1 MDITFGTDGIRGPVV
16 STITPDLCLR
26 IGQAA
31 GYVLKQE
38 GLDTVLIGKD
48 TRVSGYMLESALE
61 AGFISAGV
69 NVRLL
74 GPLPTPA
81 VAYLAKSSRGHFGL
95 VISAS
100 HNSYEDNG
108 IKIFDG
114 NGEKIS
120 KHLQVKIE
128 KLLNSNDFKIVSS
141 DKLGK
146 AKRFDE
152 SGDRYVEF
160 CKSTVPTNLSFK
172 GLRIVID
179 CAHGAAYK
187 VTPTIFQELGAEVIV
202 IGASPNG
209 YNINEKCGSTHP
221 DLAKQVV
228 LDHRADFGIS
238 LDGDADRV
246 KLIDSTGR
254 ILDGDDILYILASGN
269 PNRIG
274 PWSGIVGTVMSNLGL
289 ENALKN
295 LGYEFERSDVGD
307 TYVSQILASKGW
319 SLGGEP
325 SGHIICRDQVST
337 GDGTVAALKTI
348 STLLMMQKSVT
359 EVLKD
364 FQRVPQIEIS
374 LNVHDKNIINQE
386 DIKNRIQKI
395 KNDLPF
401 GRILV
406 RPSGTESKIR
416 IMVEAESEALAN
428 RYAKDLASLFKHD

>member
-114 NGEKIS
+114 NGEKIP

-172 GLRIVID
+172 GHRIVID

-221 DLAKQVV
+221 ELAKQVV

-386 DIKNRIQKI
+386 DVKNRIQKI

>member
-221 DLAKQVV
+221 ELAKQVV

>member
-1 MDITFGTDGIRGPVV
+1 
-16 STITPDLCLR
+16 
-26 IGQAA
+26 
-31 GYVLKQE
+31 
-38 GLDTVLIGKD
+38 
-48 TRVSGYMLESALE
+48 
-61 AGFISAGV
+61 
-69 NVRLL
+69 
-74 GPLPTPA
+74 
-81 VAYLAKSSRGHFGL
+81 
-95 VISAS
+95 
-100 HNSYEDNG
+100 
-108 IKIFDG
+108 
-114 NGEKIS
+114 
-120 KHLQVKIE
+120 
-128 KLLNSNDFKIVSS
+128 
-141 DKLGK
+141 
-146 AKRFDE
+146 
-152 SGDRYVEF
+152 
-160 CKSTVPTNLSFK
+160 
-172 GLRIVID
+172 
-179 CAHGAAYK
+179 
-187 VTPTIFQELGAEVIV
+187 
-202 IGASPNG
+202 
-209 YNINEKCGSTHP
+209 
-221 DLAKQVV
+221 
-228 LDHRADFGIS
+228 
-238 LDGDADRV
+238 
-246 KLIDSTGR
+246 
-254 ILDGDDILYILASGN
+254 LDGDDILYILASGN

>member
-74 GPLPTPA
+74 GPLPTPG

-221 DLAKQVV
+221 ELAKQVV

-386 DIKNRIQKI
+386 DIVNRIQKI

>member
-221 DLAKQVV
+221 ELAKQVV

-406 RPSGTESKIR
+406 IP
-416 IMVEAESEALAN
+416 
-428 RYAKDLASLFKHD
+428 